1 MTMKFLTLTFLSF
14 VTTIASATA
23 ADITITV
30 QGVRNDA
37 GKIAALAF
45 VKADGFPD
53 RVALAK
59 AQSQVN
65 AQKGAVTLV
74 LKNVP
79 EGKVALTILHD
90 EDGDGKLKRNIVGIP
105 QEGVGMTGK
114 PLGNRA
120 PKFEDAVTEIN
131 GNQKIDIT
139 LKYW

>member
-1 MTMKFLTLTFLSF
+1 MKRIILSLF
-14 VTTIASATA
+14 FSLGLNAIAAA

-30 QGVRNDA
+30 RGIRNDV
-37 GKIAALAF
+37 GNIAALAY

-53 RVALAK
+53 RVALA
-59 AQSQVN
+59 QSQVQVK
-65 AQKGAVTLV
+65 ARKGLLTLV

-79 EGKVALTILHD
+79 AGKVALTILHD
-90 EDGDGKLKRNIVGIP
+90 ENGDGKLKRNILGIP

-120 PKFEDAVTEIN
+120 PKFEDAVTEIK

>member
-1 MTMKFLTLTFLSF
+1 MKFLTLTFFSF
-14 VTTIASATA
+14 VTAIASATA
-23 ADITITV
+23 ADVTITV
-30 QGVRNDA
+30 QGIRNDA
-37 GKIAALAF
+37 GKIAVLAF

-65 AQKGAVTLV
+65 AHKGAVTLV

-120 PKFEDAVTEIN
+120 PRFDEAVIEIK
-131 GNQKIDIT
+131 GDEKCEIT
-139 LKYW
+139 IKYW

>member
-1 MTMKFLTLTFLSF
+1 MKFLTLTFFSF
-14 VTTIASATA
+14 VTVIAPATA

-30 QGVRNDA
+30 QGIRNDT

-79 EGKVALTILHD
+79 AGKVALTILHD

>member
-1 MTMKFLTLTFLSF
+1 MKKLPQVFLTWIGL
-14 VTTIASATA
+14 AAMATA

-30 QGVRNDA
+30 QDIRNDK

-53 RVALAK
+53 RVAFAK
-59 AQSQVN
+59 AQVQVN
-65 AQKGAVTLV
+65 ARKGTVTLV

-79 EGKVALTILHD
+79 EGNVALTVLHD
-90 EDGDGKLKRNIVGIP
+90 EDGDGKLKRNIIGIP
-105 QEGVGMTGK
+105 GEGVGMTGK

-120 PKFEDAVTEIN
+120 PKFEEAVIEIK
-131 GNQKIDIT
+131 GNQKHEIT

>member
-1 MTMKFLTLTFLSF
+1 MKFLTLTFFSF
-14 VTTIASATA
+14 VTAIAPATA

-30 QGVRNDA
+30 QGIRNDA

-79 EGKVALTILHD
+79 AGKVALTILHD
-90 EDGDGKLKRNIVGIP
+90 EDGNGKLKRNIVGIP

-114 PLGNRA
+114 PLGNRD
-120 PKFEDAVTEIN
+120 PRFDEAVIEIK
-131 GNQKIDIT
+131 GDEKCEIT
-139 LKYW
+139 IKYW